1 MAWQNYFVDSPI
13 PHDLPKMCV
22 RKIFE
27 EDYTSY
33 IIIHTRYSVIRRRA
47 GNIERYRKGI
57 VLGNI
62 LIVYVIKK

>member
-1 MAWQNYFVDSPI
+1 MAWQNYFVDSPY
-13 PHDLPKMCV
+13 HTTYQKCCV
-22 RKIFE
+22 RQIFE